1 MQWPL
6 REFTAQWDRTISIF
20 IEIISLKNLPLVEG
34 PQLILPVSSMEF
46 LVCKPPKSPHSNS
59 NWWSQYI
66 YSLTLWVSGLLPFS
80 PASSWR
86 SLLYSGRLRIPHP
99 STWSWLNMEN
109 LYSTKLKRCL
119 SVHFVGWWVPVQR
132 FHEDSLNLEALW
144 ISNIL
149 IHPVLQNHLQFKDKK
164 KKAYFLLQN
173 PVSTPSIPSPIY
185 YLCLFLKHLH
195 LGKSL
200 VTYTID
206 VAFWENYFH
215 RLKELQGEGCLPWFQ
230 HYSWLA
236 SEESHA
242 DGQNDSPAFGEWV
255 ALLSGAL
262 WSISLFLPLSVLTI
276 PSSKG
281 HAEWSEEWHLHQT
294 TSAFTPKSKLQW
306 HLNCTALSWI
316 PSSPVSFH

>member
-164 KKAYFLLQN
+164 KKSLFSASKSRFNSFNSFSDLLSLPISQTSTLRKITGNLHNRCSFLGELFSQTERAAGGRLSAL
-173 PVSTPSIPSPIY
+173 VST
-185 YLCLFLKHLH
+185 L
-195 LGKSL
+195 
-200 VTYTID
+200 
-206 VAFWENYFH
+206 
-215 RLKELQGEGCLPWFQ
+215 
-230 HYSWLA
+230 
-236 SEESHA
+236 
-242 DGQNDSPAFGEWV
+242 
-255 ALLSGAL
+255 
-262 WSISLFLPLSVLTI
+262 
-276 PSSKG
+276 
-281 HAEWSEEWHLHQT
+281 
-294 TSAFTPKSKLQW
+294 
-306 HLNCTALSWI
+306 
-316 PSSPVSFH
+316 

>member
-1 MQWPL
+1 M
-6 REFTAQWDRTISIF
+6 
-20 IEIISLKNLPLVEG
+20 
-34 PQLILPVSSMEF
+34 
-46 LVCKPPKSPHSNS
+46 
-59 NWWSQYI
+59 
-66 YSLTLWVSGLLPFS
+66 
-80 PASSWR
+80 
-86 SLLYSGRLRIPHP
+86 
-99 STWSWLNMEN
+99 
-109 LYSTKLKRCL
+109 
-119 SVHFVGWWVPVQR
+119 VGWTCLYAFDRRTSWVGVLTVSDRGEEFSVWIWRPYEFQISS
-132 FHEDSLNLEALW
+132 FTPSSKTTCNL
-144 ISNIL
+144 
-149 IHPVLQNHLQFKDKK
+149 KK
-164 KKAYFLLQN
+164 KKPAYCLLQN

-236 SEESHA
+236 SEESH
-242 DGQNDSPAFGEWV
+242 DDEQNDSPAFGEWV
-255 ALLSGAL
+255 ALLSGTL
-262 WSISLFLPLSVLTI
+262 WSISLLLPLSVLTI

-294 TSAFTPKSKLQW
+294 TSAFTLKSKLQW